1 MATFNYRR
9 IIGLKEILKEDLT
22 GEELDNLKKGES
34 ILSHNTYKYNEL
46 TDDQLEEILQYS
58 GLEFVLEIRPDFIQR
73 VHPKL
78 IS

>member
-1 MATFNYRR
+1 MASFNYSR
-9 IIGLKEILKEDLT
+9 IIGLKELVKEDLT

-46 TDDQLEEILQYS
+46 TDDQLEEILQCS
-58 GLEFVLEIRPDFIQR
+58 GLEVVLEIRPDFVQR
-73 VHPKL
+73 VHPEL

>member
-1 MATFNYRR
+1 MASFNYRR
-9 IIGLKEILKEDLT
+9 IIGLKELLKEDLT
-22 GEELDNLKKGES
+22 GEESDNLKKGES

-58 GLEFVLEIRPDFIQR
+58 GLEVVLEIRPDFIQR
-73 VHPKL
+73 VHPEL